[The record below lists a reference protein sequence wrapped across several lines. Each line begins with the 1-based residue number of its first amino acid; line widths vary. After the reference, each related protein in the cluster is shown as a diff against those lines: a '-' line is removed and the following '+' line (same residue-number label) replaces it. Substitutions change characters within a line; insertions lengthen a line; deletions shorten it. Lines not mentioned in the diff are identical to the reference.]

1 MTGANEC
8 PSQPRTRARHQIRP
22 ARRLDQRAHGP
33 PGTDGQNAATGNG
46 YAREQTNWGTA
57 SNGTIT
63 GSEVEIDAGPGQYV
77 SAGLWTAQTG
87 GTFIDTVAVVNT
99 TLGAVGKLK
108 VTPTYTQS

>member
-1 MTGANEC
+1 MSIATAYAKNELATKYGQLGGWI
-8 PSQPRTRARHQIRP
+8 SVHT
-22 ARRLDQRAHGP
+22 GP
-33 PGTDGQNAATGNG
+33 PGTNGQNEAAGNG
-46 YAREQTNWGTA
+46 YARKQTSWGTA

-63 GSEVEIDAGPGQYV
+63 GSEVEIDAGAGQYV

-108 VTPTYTQS
+108 VTPTYTQT